1 MHAFI
6 CILHSSC
13 SSGRQSSASSVPSP
27 TPSSKR
33 VTPSAGTAR
42 AKNKKSPSADPYDVD
57 QYDDPEDFWEDNED
71 DFDDFEDAW
80 DYWEEN
86 QE

>member
-1 MHAFI
+1 M
-6 CILHSSC
+6 
-13 SSGRQSSASSVPSP
+13 
-27 TPSSKR
+27 
-33 VTPSAGTAR
+33 TPSAGTAR
-42 AKNKKSPSADPYDVD
+42 AKNKKSSSVDPYDVD

-80 DYWEEN
+80 DYREEN